1 LYFNEKLFTPSM
13 LQFTTSKK
21 GLHDFFEM
29 HPKYE
34 ALLTTLLRTYEGIF
48 DFPAAISEPVLA
60 RLLRT
65 TEEAVHEDLKK
76 LAAYSII
83 DYAPHTDAP
92 QIYFRRHRVAA
103 DDLTFNQP
111 QYHKR
116 KEAYAVRVQ
125 QMISYIKAT
134 TCRSTTISR
143 YFGEKNSVPCGRCD
157 NCLYAKKTALSEAEF
172 QQIYT
177 AIKNELLSEP
187 LSAGALL
194 QRLSGVPKEKVW
206 KVISFLQAEKK
217 LCTDKHGLLKM
228 FIS

>member
-1 LYFNEKLFTPSM
+1 
-13 LQFTTSKK
+13 
-21 GLHDFFEM
+21 M

-177 AIKNELLSEP
+177 AIKKRT
-187 LSAGALL
+187 AFRTFKCRGAAATA
-194 QRLSGVPKEKVW
+194 QRRAKRKSLEGDIFPPGRKKA
-206 KVISFLQAEKK
+206 LHRQAWAFENVY
-217 LCTDKHGLLKM
+217 
-228 FIS
+228 